1 MRRRSG
7 ILPFAI
13 AALAQPP
20 VEPVPAEGRPLGVR
34 MAATWGR
41 DAALVAVATQLE
53 TQIFGRR

>member
-7 ILPFAI
+7 VLPFAI

-20 VEPVPAEGRPLGVR
+20 AEPVPAEGRPLGVR
-34 MAATWGR
+34 MAAWGR
-41 DAALVAVATQLE
+41 DDALVAVATQLE

>member
-1 MRRRSG
+1 
-7 ILPFAI
+7 
-13 AALAQPP
+13 
-20 VEPVPAEGRPLGVR
+20 